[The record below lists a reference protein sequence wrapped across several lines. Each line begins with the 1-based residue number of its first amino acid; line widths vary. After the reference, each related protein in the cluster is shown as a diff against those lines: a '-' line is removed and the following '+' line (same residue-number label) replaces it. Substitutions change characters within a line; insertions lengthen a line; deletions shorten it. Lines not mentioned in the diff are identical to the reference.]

1 MPLRI
6 DVPKNFLNLFHKILE
21 NEPVENGNKLNL
33 FSLKISNNAFT
44 YANLVEELGNILTTY
59 ALSRNAYDE
68 LCSQKKYN
76 TLVSKAKERLRKA
89 EMENWVRFCYIPCW
103 RLT

>member
-6 DVPKNFLNLFHKILE
+6 DVHENFLNLFHKILE
-21 NEPVENGNKLNL
+21 NEPMENGNKLNL

-44 YANLVEELGNILTTY
+44 YANLVEELGDILTTY

-68 LCSQKKYN
+68 LCNQRKYT
-76 TLVSKAKERLRKA
+76 TLVSRAKERLRKA
-89 EMENWVRFCYIPCW
+89 ESNDGELGEILLYTM
-103 RLT
+103 L